1 MTAAG
6 PLLLAVISSVLW
18 LTRGFDP
25 APSACS
31 ALASG
36 VLYGSFSLKDLFPT
50 ISSGCSW
57 TLENPDPTKYSLY
70 LRFNREEQV
79 CTHFSPMV
87 LPLDHYLANYTCDPR
102 GEASPAPAR
111 QRPEQQQQEEQE
123 EDEEAELELCE
134 GAGPFTFLHFDK
146 NFVQLCLA
154 AEPEAAPRLLA
165 PQALEFRFVEVL
177 LINNNNSSQFT
188 CSVLCR
194 WLEECLQ
201 APGARRCGFTHAGCS
216 CQAESPPA
224 PRRNGTRPPAPAP
237 TPAPAGPDCCP
248 TELHSANAD
257 ELDLPEVPHGNAL
270 EENQKVKT
278 QWPRSADEP
287 GVYMAQTGDPAAE
300 EWSQWSVCSLTCGQG
315 SQVRTRSCVSSPY
328 GTLCSGLLRETRTCN
343 NTATCPVEGQWL
355 EWGAWSRCSVT
366 CANGTQQRT
375 RKCSVSAHGWA
386 ECRGAHAD
394 ARECSN
400 PTCPSKAP
408 RAGGERGDG
417 HADGRGT
424 QHGPAV
430 APPRCH
436 HR

>member
-1 MTAAG
+1 MVLPHRPGLRCRMLTSPYQLRTPPTQRGGRSGVPPGKHLSVCLSVCLSPQGKCHRMTAAG
-6 PLLLAVISSVLW
+6 PLLLAVISSLLW

-102 GEASPAPAR
+102 GEAASPPPAR
-111 QRPEQQQQEEQE
+111 QRPEEEE
-123 EDEEAELELCE
+123 EEEEAELELCE

-216 CQAESPPA
+216 CQAESPPP
-224 PRRNGTRPPAPAP
+224 PRRNGTRHAAR
-237 TPAPAGPDCCP
+237 TPAPPPAAGDCCP
-248 TELHSANAD
+248 TDLHSANAND
-257 ELDLPEVPHGNAL
+257 FDLPEVPHGEWGAGREL
-270 EENQKVKT
+270 PRDGR
-278 QWPRSADEP
+278 PRSARCFPEVP
-287 GVYMAQTGDPAAE
+287 GTE
-300 EWSQWSVCSLTCGQG
+300 RG
-315 SQVRTRSCVSSPY
+315 SRAVDRSRSCTLPWGRRARIGCRARSGEAVRSADPVHAPGSTCVSPERRPGSVEPQ
-328 GTLCSGLLRETRTCN
+328 LALPSLRSGRPC
-343 NTATCPVEGQWL
+343 
-355 EWGAWSRCSVT
+355 
-366 CANGTQQRT
+366 
-375 RKCSVSAHGWA
+375 
-386 ECRGAHAD
+386 
-394 ARECSN
+394 
-400 PTCPSKAP
+400 
-408 RAGGERGDG
+408 
-417 HADGRGT
+417 
-424 QHGPAV
+424 
-430 APPRCH
+430 
-436 HR
+436 

>member
-1 MTAAG
+1 LRGAAAPGPLTPTPGMTAAG

-70 LRFNREEQV
+70 LRFNREEQE
-79 CTHFSPMV
+79 
-87 LPLDHYLANYTCDPR
+87 D
-102 GEASPAPAR
+102 
-111 QRPEQQQQEEQE
+111 EEKEEEEEEEE
-123 EDEEAELELCE
+123 EDEAELELCE

-201 APGARRCGFTHAGCS
+201 APGTRRCGLTHAGCS
-216 CQAESPPA
+216 CQAESPPGTA
-224 PRRNGTRPPAPAP
+224 PQRLRARR
-237 TPAPAGPDCCP
+237 
-248 TELHSANAD
+248 
-257 ELDLPEVPHGNAL
+257 PHPN
-270 EENQKVKT
+270 
-278 QWPRSADEP
+278 
-287 GVYMAQTGDPAAE
+287 PAA
-300 EWSQWSVCSLTCGQG
+300 
-315 SQVRTRSCVSSPY
+315 
-328 GTLCSGLLRETRTCN
+328 
-343 NTATCPVEGQWL
+343 
-355 EWGAWSRCSVT
+355 
-366 CANGTQQRT
+366 
-375 RKCSVSAHGWA
+375 
-386 ECRGAHAD
+386 
-394 ARECSN
+394 
-400 PTCPSKAP
+400 
-408 RAGGERGDG
+408 
-417 HADGRGT
+417 
-424 QHGPAV
+424 
-430 APPRCH
+430 PRCH
-436 HR
+436 RPHRALLPPPSCILRMPTGSTCPRCRTVSGVPGRGAQGLGGSPAPCRLLRCAGGGRGGAVCVEEPSQDHKITDL

>member
-79 CTHFSPMV
+79 CAHFSPMV

-102 GEASPAPAR
+102 GEASPSPTR
-111 QRPEQQQQEEQE
+111 QHPEQQQQEEE

-134 GAGPFTFLHFDK
+134 GTGPFTFLHFDK

-154 AEPEAAPRLLA
+154 AEPEAAPRLLE

-216 CQAESPPA
+216 CQAETPPV
-224 PRRNGTRPPAPAP
+224 PRRNGTRPPAQPVP
-237 TPAPAGPDCCP
+237 TPEPPAPDCCP
-248 TELHSANAD
+248 TELHSANAN
-257 ELDLPEVPHGNAL
+257 ELDLPEVPHGEWGA
-270 EENQKVKT
+270 
-278 QWPRSADEP
+278 
-287 GVYMAQTGDPAAE
+287 GVDPPMQGRGCLGAAGGRGMGGEWGMGDGGGGDC
-300 EWSQWSVCSLTCGQG
+300 EWRWE
-315 SQVRTRSCVSSPY
+315 
-328 GTLCSGLLRETRTCN
+328 LCSGWI
-343 NTATCPVEGQWL
+343 PG
-355 EWGAWSRCSVT
+355 
-366 CANGTQQRT
+366 
-375 RKCSVSAHGWA
+375 
-386 ECRGAHAD
+386 
-394 ARECSN
+394 
-400 PTCPSKAP
+400 
-408 RAGGERGDG
+408 
-417 HADGRGT
+417 
-424 QHGPAV
+424 
-430 APPRCH
+430 
-436 HR
+436 

>member
-1 MTAAG
+1 MATRARWPRPLMTAAG

-70 LRFNREEQV
+70 LRFNRE
-79 CTHFSPMV
+79 
-87 LPLDHYLANYTCDPR
+87 D
-102 GEASPAPAR
+102 PAPTR
-111 QRPEQQQQEEQE
+111 RSPEQQQQQQQQDEE

-134 GAGPFTFLHFDK
+134 GSGPFTFLHFDK

-154 AEPEAAPRLLA
+154 AEPEAAPRLLE

-216 CQAESPPA
+216 CQAESPPV
-224 PRRNGTRPPAPAP
+224 PRRNGTRPPGIPGMDESCLTAVPIP
-237 TPAPAGPDCCP
+237 TADSKWGPWNHWSLCSKTCDTGWQRRFRMCEGTGVQGYPCEG
-248 TELHSANAD
+248 TGEEVKTCN
-257 ELDLPEVPHGNAL
+257 EKEVPRYGDSASWCPQSSGDPTCRPNPILACHG
-270 EENQKVKT
+270 
-278 QWPRSADEP
+278 SAQPLSTCAAEPP
-287 GVYMAQTGDPAAE
+287 GV
-300 EWSQWSVCSLTCGQG
+300 
-315 SQVRTRSCVSSPY
+315 
-328 GTLCSGLLRETRTCN
+328 GLL
-343 NTATCPVEGQWL
+343 G
-355 EWGAWSRCSVT
+355 
-366 CANGTQQRT
+366 CAQLRPL
-375 RKCSVSAHGWA
+375 HL
-386 ECRGAHAD
+386 
-394 ARECSN
+394 
-400 PTCPSKAP
+400 PTVRILASS
-408 RAGGERGDG
+408 
-417 HADGRGT
+417 
-424 QHGPAV
+424 
-430 APPRCH
+430 
-436 HR
+436 

>member
-1 MTAAG
+1 MLAEPQQGPGAAPATPWMTAAG

-70 LRFNREEQV
+70 LRFNREDPPP
-79 CTHFSPMV
+79 SP
-87 LPLDHYLANYTCDPR
+87 R
-102 GEASPAPAR
+102 
-111 QRPEQQQQEEQE
+111 RPQEEEEKEEEEEEEE
-123 EDEEAELELCE
+123 EDEAELELCE

-201 APGARRCGFTHAGCS
+201 APGTRRCGLTHAGCS

-224 PRRNGTRPPAPAP
+224 PRRNGSGHGEAATLARGHRAVSRR
-237 TPAPAGPDCCP
+237 TPGCP
-248 TELHSANAD
+248 C
-257 ELDLPEVPHGNAL
+257 
-270 EENQKVKT
+270 
-278 QWPRSADEP
+278 WP
-287 GVYMAQTGDPAAE
+287 
-300 EWSQWSVCSLTCGQG
+300 
-315 SQVRTRSCVSSPY
+315 
-328 GTLCSGLLRETRTCN
+328 
-343 NTATCPVEGQWL
+343 
-355 EWGAWSRCSVT
+355 
-366 CANGTQQRT
+366 
-375 RKCSVSAHGWA
+375 
-386 ECRGAHAD
+386 RGAHVCPDVPPHTVPRQCPGA
-394 ARECSN
+394 ASPSSAVPGLYPGRCCSQRMRWRRW
-400 PTCPSKAP
+400 A
-408 RAGGERGDG
+408 AWL
-417 HADGRGT
+417 
-424 QHGPAV
+424 
-430 APPRCH
+430 
-436 HR
+436 

>member
-102 GEASPAPAR
+102 AEPSPAPAR
-111 QRPEQQQQEEQE
+111 RRPEQQQEEEE

-154 AEPEAAPRLLA
+154 AEPEAAPRLLE

-216 CQAESPPA
+216 CQAESAPV
-224 PRRNGTRPPAPAP
+224 PRRGGGRPTAPAP
-237 TPAPAGPDCCP
+237 TPAPAAPDCCP
-248 TELHSANAD
+248 TELRSADAN
-257 ELDLPEVPHGNAL
+257 ELDLPEVPHGEWAAGMDPPCGAGGRWVL
-270 EENQKVKT
+270 LVLVG
-278 QWPRSADEP
+278 SAC
-287 GVYMAQTGDPAAE
+287 AWSTGN
-300 EWSQWSVCSLTCGQG
+300 GGGG
-315 SQVRTRSCVSSPY
+315 SWAVE
-328 GTLCSGLLRETRTCN
+328 GSGLCEL
-343 NTATCPVEGQWL
+343 
-355 EWGAWSRCSVT
+355 
-366 CANGTQQRT
+366 
-375 RKCSVSAHGWA
+375 
-386 ECRGAHAD
+386 
-394 ARECSN
+394 
-400 PTCPSKAP
+400 
-408 RAGGERGDG
+408 
-417 HADGRGT
+417 RGT
-424 QHGPAV
+424 GKCQLGTGHGGGNGEMDGF
-430 APPRCH
+430 
-436 HR
+436 

>member
-18 LTRGFDP
+18 FTWGFDP

-102 GEASPAPAR
+102 GEATSLPPAH
-111 QRPEQQQQEEQE
+111 QRPEEEE
-123 EDEEAELELCE
+123 EEAELELCE
-134 GAGPFTFLHFDK
+134 GTGPFTFLHFDK

-201 APGARRCGFTHAGCS
+201 APGTRRCGFTHAGCS
-216 CQAESPPA
+216 CQAGTPPA
-224 PRRNGTRPPAPAP
+224 PRRNGTRHSAR
-237 TPAPAGPDCCP
+237 TPAPPPAASDCCP
-248 TELHSANAD
+248 PDLHSANAND
-257 ELDLPEVPHGNAL
+257 IDLPEVPHG
-270 EENQKVKT
+270 
-278 QWPRSADEP
+278 
-287 GVYMAQTGDPAAE
+287 
-300 EWSQWSVCSLTCGQG
+300 
-315 SQVRTRSCVSSPY
+315 
-328 GTLCSGLLRETRTCN
+328 
-343 NTATCPVEGQWL
+343 
-355 EWGAWSRCSVT
+355 EWGAGG
-366 CANGTQQRT
+366 ALGTSLLLHV
-375 RKCSVSAHGWA
+375 CFPEHG
-386 ECRGAHAD
+386 
-394 ARECSN
+394 
-400 PTCPSKAP
+400 
-408 RAGGERGDG
+408 AGRVCDG
-417 HADGRGT
+417 
-424 QHGPAV
+424 
-430 APPRCH
+430 
-436 HR
+436 

>member
-87 LPLDHYLANYTCDPR
+87 LPLDHYLANYTCEPR
-102 GEASPAPAR
+102 TEPASPP
-111 QRPEQQQQEEQE
+111 PSPHPKEKEEE
-123 EDEEAELELCE
+123 EEEGEEAELELCE
-134 GAGPFTFLHFDK
+134 AAGPFTFLHFDK

-201 APGARRCGFTHAGCS
+201 APGTRRCGLTHAGCS

-224 PRRNGTRPPAPAP
+224 PRHNGTRHPTTHTPPPPPAA
-237 TPAPAGPDCCP
+237 TPHCCP
-248 TELHSANAD
+248 QPELHSASGN
-257 ELDLPEVPHGNAL
+257 EFELPEVPHG
-270 EENQKVKT
+270 
-278 QWPRSADEP
+278 
-287 GVYMAQTGDPAAE
+287 
-300 EWSQWSVCSLTCGQG
+300 
-315 SQVRTRSCVSSPY
+315 
-328 GTLCSGLLRETRTCN
+328 
-343 NTATCPVEGQWL
+343 
-355 EWGAWSRCSVT
+355 EWGVP
-366 CANGTQQRT
+366 G
-375 RKCSVSAHGWA
+375 GGGMGL
-386 ECRGAHAD
+386 GAGD
-394 ARECSN
+394 
-400 PTCPSKAP
+400 
-408 RAGGERGDG
+408 RAGTVQRVDLV
-417 HADGRGT
+417 HT
-424 QHGPAV
+424 HSCP
-430 APPRCH
+430 
-436 HR
+436 

>member
-1 MTAAG
+1 MGTPRCWGVTVHPELSPPCSRAPELVPRDFVALAEVVWWLLAQAVLGVRGEPRVGGSLQWGSVGLGLCSGHFGVKSSLCAALSPTWGLTGTAGSDSERWQMGTWWGHGLTGMPLPHQPDPADPQPNPTVTKSPGKALSTCPSVCPQGKCHRMTAAG

-102 GEASPAPAR
+102 GEASPAPTR
-111 QRPEQQQQEEQE
+111 QHPEQQQEEE

-134 GAGPFTFLHFDK
+134 GTGPFTFLHFDK

-154 AEPEAAPRLLA
+154 AEPEAAPRLLE

-224 PRRNGTRPPAPAP
+224 PRRNGTRPPAHPVP
-237 TPAPAGPDCCP
+237 TPAPPDPDCCP
-248 TELHSANAD
+248 TELHSANAN
-257 ELDLPEVPHGNAL
+257 ELELPEVPHG
-270 EENQKVKT
+270 
-278 QWPRSADEP
+278 
-287 GVYMAQTGDPAAE
+287 
-300 EWSQWSVCSLTCGQG
+300 
-315 SQVRTRSCVSSPY
+315 
-328 GTLCSGLLRETRTCN
+328 
-343 NTATCPVEGQWL
+343 
-355 EWGAWSRCSVT
+355 EWG
-366 CANGTQQRT
+366 
-375 RKCSVSAHGWA
+375 
-386 ECRGAHAD
+386 
-394 ARECSN
+394 
-400 PTCPSKAP
+400 
-408 RAGGERGDG
+408 
-417 HADGRGT
+417 
-424 QHGPAV
+424 
-430 APPRCH
+430 
-436 HR
+436 

>member
-79 CTHFSPMV
+79 CTHFSPM
-87 LPLDHYLANYTCDPR
+87 
-102 GEASPAPAR
+102 EK
-111 QRPEQQQQEEQE
+111 EEE
-123 EDEEAELELCE
+123 EEGEEAELELCE
-134 GAGPFTFLHFDK
+134 AAGPFTFLHFDK

-201 APGARRCGFTHAGCS
+201 APGARPVPTGSLYFPCPTGGDAAALLSDGRTDLLG
-216 CQAESPPA
+216 PA
-224 PRRNGTRPPAPAP
+224 YFDASMLLQGNLGQGPANSLPTTLPSSNGDE
-237 TPAPAGPDCCP
+237 AGP
-248 TELHSANAD
+248 
-257 ELDLPEVPHGNAL
+257 
-270 EENQKVKT
+270 
-278 QWPRSADEP
+278 EP
-287 GVYMAQTGDPAAE
+287 PD
-300 EWSQWSVCSLTCGQG
+300 SVAKHQG
-315 SQVRTRSCVSSPY
+315 SVFPLCLQGPPRPSALSPSIHSQC
-328 GTLCSGLLRETRTCN
+328 L
-343 NTATCPVEGQWL
+343 
-355 EWGAWSRCSVT
+355 
-366 CANGTQQRT
+366 
-375 RKCSVSAHGWA
+375 
-386 ECRGAHAD
+386 
-394 ARECSN
+394 
-400 PTCPSKAP
+400 P
-408 RAGGERGDG
+408 RAGWIQALLLPREQHLGGSRRIQLQTRPGATEPPTP
-417 HADGRGT
+417 HASTYCCCLKVWNPTLVTSWKPLPLGTVSGGGGGGGAGRVCAVGAASQWHSDGRGSSPVPDLG
-424 QHGPAV
+424 GPH
-430 APPRCH
+430 C
-436 HR
+436 